1 MRPGTIG
8 GANWGGATFDAGQRA
23 ARLQDHQR
31 CEHRADRPAGPIGLP
46 THALRKSTRS
56 SPATCRPRPASCPKA
71 RTPRGRPFPPLPLL
85 KPPYGHVVAIDL
97 NRGAIAWRVPF
108 GDNPQLR
115 SHPALKD
122 VALPDQLGSAGA
134 AGVLGTAGG
143 LVFVGGNDIAFHALD
158 VAERTH
164 VVADAAPAT
173 RDRHADDLPLAR
185 RRPVRARV
193 DEHRRRC
200 LVDGV
205 CAAGLQVR
213 LRPMIARLIALGA
226 FLVMHV
232 VVQGDDWPEWR
243 GAGRTGV
250 WNETGILETFPAG
263 GLTIRWRTP
272 IHAGYAGP
280 SVSGGRVFLTDSR
293 RTVGNRALERAL
305 ALDERTGAVR
315 WTQEWQADYTG
326 LQLIYAIGPR
336 ATPTV
341 DGNRVYV
348 LGAMGRL
355 LALDA
360 ATGQILWQKDFVR
373 DFDASVPSWGMS
385 SAPLVDGERLIAL
398 VGGEPNAKVIAF
410 NKHTGEEVWRALSSD
425 WEPGYNQPTI
435 ITHAGVRQLI
445 IWHPRAISSLDP
457 VTGKIYW
464 EVPSEVEM
472 GMTVATPVHSGSHLL
487 VTSFYNGARLLKL
500 DAGQPGASLLWAGKS
515 NSEVATDAIH
525 STISTPVIEGDYIY
539 GVDSHGELRCLELA
553 TGKRV
558 WESMALVKERA
569 RWATAFFVKN
579 GDRYFINNDRGELVI
594 AKLSPRASM
603 RSAAP
608 S

>member
-1 MRPGTIG
+1 
-8 GANWGGATFDAGQRA
+8 
-23 ARLQDHQR
+23 
-31 CEHRADRPAGPIGLP
+31 
-46 THALRKSTRS
+46 
-56 SPATCRPRPASCPKA
+56 
-71 RTPRGRPFPPLPLL
+71 
-85 KPPYGHVVAIDL
+85 
-97 NRGAIAWRVPF
+97 
-108 GDNPQLR
+108 
-115 SHPALKD
+115 
-122 VALPDQLGSAGA
+122 
-134 AGVLGTAGG
+134 
-143 LVFVGGNDIAFHALD
+143 
-158 VAERTH
+158 
-164 VVADAAPAT
+164 
-173 RDRHADDLPLAR
+173 
-185 RRPVRARV
+185 
-193 DEHRRRC
+193 
-200 LVDGV
+200 
-205 CAAGLQVR
+205 
-213 LRPMIARLIALGA
+213 MIARLVALGA
-226 FLVMHV
+226 FLLVMHV

-263 GLTIRWRTP
+263 GLTVRWRTP

-280 SVSGGRVFLTDSR
+280 AVSGGRVFLTDSR

-315 WTQEWQADYTG
+315 WTQEWPADYTG

-355 LALDA
+355 LALHA

-385 SAPLVDGERLIAL
+385 AAPLVDGDRLIAL

-410 NKHTGEEVWRALSSD
+410 NKHTGEEIWRALSSD

-525 STISTPVIEGDYIY
+525 STISTPVIDGDYIY

-569 RWATAFFVKN
+569 RWATAFLVKN

-594 AKLSPRASM
+594 AKLSPSGFHEISRTQLIEPTHPYARRRELGAVHWSHPAYANKHIFVRNDREILKASLEKE
-603 RSAAP
+603 P
-608 S
+608 

>member
-1 MRPGTIG
+1 MFNSVRTVVLV
-8 GANWGGATFDAGQRA
+8 GA
-23 ARLQDHQR
+23 
-31 CEHRADRPAGPIGLP
+31 C
-46 THALRKSTRS
+46 
-56 SPATCRPRPASCPKA
+56 
-71 RTPRGRPFPPLPLL
+71 
-85 KPPYGHVVAIDL
+85 
-97 NRGAIAWRVPF
+97 
-108 GDNPQLR
+108 
-115 SHPALKD
+115 
-122 VALPDQLGSAGA
+122 
-134 AGVLGTAGG
+134 
-143 LVFVGGNDIAFHALD
+143 
-158 VAERTH
+158 
-164 VVADAAPAT
+164 
-173 RDRHADDLPLAR
+173 
-185 RRPVRARV
+185 
-193 DEHRRRC
+193 
-200 LVDGV
+200 
-205 CAAGLQVR
+205 
-213 LRPMIARLIALGA
+213 
-226 FLVMHV
+226 LVMHV

-250 WNETGILETFPAG
+250 WHESGILDTFPAG
-263 GLTIRWRTP
+263 GLTVRWRTP

-280 SVSGGRVFLTDSR
+280 SVSAGRVFLTDSR
-293 RTVGNRALERAL
+293 RTVGNRVIERAL
-305 ALDERTGAVR
+305 ALDERTGAVL
-315 WTQEWQADYTG
+315 WTQEWNADYTG

-341 DGNRVYV
+341 DGNRVFV

-355 LALDA
+355 LALDV

-385 SAPLVDGERLIAL
+385 AAPLVDGDRLIAL

-410 NKHTGEEVWRALSSD
+410 NKHTGEELWRALSSD

-457 VTGKIYW
+457 VTGTIYW
-464 EVPSEVEM
+464 EVPSAVDM

-487 VTSFYNGARLLKL
+487 VTSFYNGARMLKL
-500 DAGQPGASLLWAGKS
+500 DHDKPGASMLWAGKS

-569 RWATAFFVKN
+569 RWATAFLVKN

-594 AKLSPRASM
+594 AKLSPSGFHEISRTQLIEPTHPYARRRELGAVHWSHPAYANKHIFVRNDREILKASL
-603 RSAAP
+603 AKEP
-608 S
+608 

>member
-1 MRPGTIG
+1 
-8 GANWGGATFDAGQRA
+8 
-23 ARLQDHQR
+23 
-31 CEHRADRPAGPIGLP
+31 
-46 THALRKSTRS
+46 
-56 SPATCRPRPASCPKA
+56 
-71 RTPRGRPFPPLPLL
+71 
-85 KPPYGHVVAIDL
+85 
-97 NRGAIAWRVPF
+97 
-108 GDNPQLR
+108 
-115 SHPALKD
+115 
-122 VALPDQLGSAGA
+122 
-134 AGVLGTAGG
+134 
-143 LVFVGGNDIAFHALD
+143 
-158 VAERTH
+158 
-164 VVADAAPAT
+164 
-173 RDRHADDLPLAR
+173 
-185 RRPVRARV
+185 
-193 DEHRRRC
+193 
-200 LVDGV
+200 
-205 CAAGLQVR
+205 
-213 LRPMIARLIALGA
+213 MIARVVVLGA

-250 WNETGILETFPAG
+250 WHESGILDTFPAG
-263 GLTIRWRTP
+263 GLTVRWRTP

-280 SVSGGRVFLTDSR
+280 SVSAGRVFLTDSR
-293 RTVGNRALERAL
+293 RTVGNRAIERAL
-305 ALDERTGAVR
+305 ALDERTGAVL
-315 WTQEWQADYTG
+315 WTQEWNADYTG

-341 DGNRVYV
+341 DGNRVFV

-385 SAPLVDGERLIAL
+385 AAPLVDGDRLIAL

-410 NKHTGEEVWRALSSD
+410 NKHTGEELWRALSSD

-457 VTGKIYW
+457 VTGTIYW
-464 EVPSEVEM
+464 EVPSAVDM

-487 VTSFYNGARLLKL
+487 VTSFYNGARMLKL
-500 DAGQPGASLLWAGKS
+500 DHDKPGASMLWAGKS

-525 STISTPVIEGDYIY
+525 STISTPVIDGDYIY

-569 RWATAFFVKN
+569 RWATAFLVKN

-594 AKLSPRASM
+594 AKL
-603 RSAAP
+603 AP
-608 S
+608 SGFHEISRTQLIEPTHPYARRRELGAVHWSHPAYANKHIFVRNDREILKASLAKEP